1 MSRGE
6 ELRKKFAAK
15 AAANPF
21 DEKRADFVECL
32 DRFLAVEK
40 HASAASTSFIDK
52 LYAEFKAEQP
62 VDIGTWFSS
71 KLDKLF
77 ISVKQKPTW
86 IFEPSWVFDDGVPL
100 EFLHQFSDED
110 GVAFYVFRGYRKAE
124 LPGVSGKRRFL
135 RMTAQT
141 RHGLLHLEGD
151 VTG

>member
-21 DEKRADFVECL
+21 DEKRADFADRL

-40 HASAASTSFIDK
+40 HASAASTSFVDK
-52 LYAEFKAEQP
+52 IYAEFKAEP
-62 VDIGTWFSS
+62 PADIDAWFSS

-77 ISVKQKPTW
+77 VSVSQKPTW
-86 IFEPSWVFDDGVPL
+86 IFEPSWVFDESVPL

-110 GVAFYVFRGYRKAE
+110 GVVFYVFRGYRDAN
-124 LPGVSGKRRFL
+124 LLGVSGKRRFL
-135 RMTAQT
+135 RLTAQT
-141 RHGLLHLEGD
+141 RRGIVHLEGD
-151 VTG
+151 VIG

>member
-21 DEKRADFVECL
+21 DEKRADFVESL
-32 DRFLAVEK
+32 DRFLAVKK
-40 HASAASTSFIDK
+40 HASAASTSFVDK

-62 VDIGTWFSS
+62 VDIGPWFSS

-86 IFEPSWVFDDGVPL
+86 IFAPSWVFDDGVPL

-110 GVAFYVFRGYRKAE
+110 SMVFYVFRGYREAE
-124 LPGVSGKRRFL
+124 LLGASGKRRFL

-141 RHGLLHLEGD
+141 RNGVVRIEGD
-151 VTG
+151 VIG

>member
-1 MSRGE
+1 MSRSE

-21 DEKRADFVECL
+21 DEKRADFADRL
-32 DRFLAVEK
+32 DRFLAMEK
-40 HASAASTSFIDK
+40 HASAASTSFVDK
-52 LYAEFKAEQP
+52 IYAEFKAEQP
-62 VDIGTWFSS
+62 ADIDAWFSL

-77 ISVKQKPTW
+77 VSINQKPSW

-110 GVAFYVFRGYRKAE
+110 GVVFYVFRGYRQAN
-124 LPGVSGKRRFL
+124 LLGVTGKHRFL
-135 RMTAQT
+135 RLAAQT
-141 RHGLLHLEGD
+141 QRGILHIEGD